1 MNENLDPRL
10 SLQSSVMAAIYH
22 IADYKKIN
30 LLPPFCSTSLSGK
43 VLTWKTLFY
52 EVCIKLFC
60 EKLVALS
67 EAPE

>member
-1 MNENLDPRL
+1 
-10 SLQSSVMAAIYH
+10 MAAIYH
-22 IADYKKIN
+22 IEDYKKIN